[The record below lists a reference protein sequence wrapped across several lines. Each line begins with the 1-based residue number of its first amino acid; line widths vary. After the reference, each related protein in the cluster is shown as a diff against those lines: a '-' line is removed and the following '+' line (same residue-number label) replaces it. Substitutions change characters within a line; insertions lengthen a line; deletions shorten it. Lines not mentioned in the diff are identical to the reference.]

1 MVAGPVVIVDEGG
14 PDGGRRRISG
24 LPPAPGPAVSGPSSP
39 PIAWVDDGA
48 LLAITTW
55 GSSSAP
61 SVPTT
66 FEVEGEHLTLG
77 LEVRKPGGGAVSAD
91 LSAYVTVIETPPG
104 LDPRMHTVVHLGGR
118 AFDLPPTPGA

>member
-1 MVAGPVVIVDEGG
+1 MSAGPVVVVDEGG
-14 PDGGRRRISG
+14 PDGQLRRMAG
-24 LPPAPGPAVSGPSSP
+24 LPPRPGPAGPSGP

-66 FEVEGEHLTLG
+66 FEVEAGRLTLE
-77 LEVRKPGGGAVSAD
+77 LDVRDPGGGPISAD
-91 LSAYVTVIETPPG
+91 LSAYVTVIERPPG
-104 LDPRMHTVVHLGGR
+104 LDPRMQTVVHLGGR
-118 AFDLPPTPGA
+118 AFELPPIPGA